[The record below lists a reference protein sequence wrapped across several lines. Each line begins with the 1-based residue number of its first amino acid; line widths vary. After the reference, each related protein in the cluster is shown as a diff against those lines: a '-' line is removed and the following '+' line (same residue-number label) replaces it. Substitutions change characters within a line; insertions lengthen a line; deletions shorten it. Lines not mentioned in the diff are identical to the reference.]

1 MDTCFLFTEYL
12 NETGCLCLKLSAE
25 GNVVTA
31 PTQLE
36 FKDIRSIQN
45 GCTTILVESASQVSF
60 LNLELPWLSERKA
73 RAAIPYALEDQLA
86 QQVEDLHFAFDKQH
100 YKNNNYL
107 ITVIAKHRML
117 YLMQLMDEN
126 SIDFEIL
133 TVDWFAIDEIELCV
147 SGQRLLVNQDDFKGC
162 LSDSLAQTYLKLHP
176 LAPMLLFKDSQ
187 LAVNSETEIKD
198 EFSYTWIARKLLKA
212 KPLNLCQGSLQHGNK
227 SDWLKRGYTI
237 AAISGIAWLI
247 SLLLVNGV
255 MLFSLNKKTAVVD
268 NQIEVIYHQFFPEA
282 KQVISPKFRISQLL
296 KTTQEDN
303 QMRFWVLINA
313 FAKTMKDSSITID
326 QMRYQNKI
334 LAVTLVS
341 PDFVTLQKL
350 ETVLKQ
356 QLKVNQ
362 TQASTHEQK
371 VIATLELS

>member
-187 LAVNSETEIKD
+187 LAVNSETEINYA
-198 EFSYTWIARKLLKA
+198 ENI
-212 KPLNLCQGSLQHGNK
+212 LNES
-227 SDWLKRGYTI
+227 
-237 AAISGIAWLI
+237 A
-247 SLLLVNGV
+247 
-255 MLFSLNKKTAVVD
+255 
-268 NQIEVIYHQFFPEA
+268 
-282 KQVISPKFRISQLL
+282 
-296 KTTQEDN
+296 
-303 QMRFWVLINA
+303 
-313 FAKTMKDSSITID
+313 
-326 QMRYQNKI
+326 
-334 LAVTLVS
+334 
-341 PDFVTLQKL
+341 
-350 ETVLKQ
+350 
-356 QLKVNQ
+356 
-362 TQASTHEQK
+362 
-371 VIATLELS
+371 LELLNINNSNLENTRIFLDEILNYKNNINLDKFGTVYNNYYI